1 MNESNTTFILP
12 EPDVSWLRGR
22 ARALRRAYLLR
33 KMRSA
38 APGEVKR
45 WNSELNWREFWHGCT
60 RLDSM
65 PRQVQVG
72 TNWTCNLKCSFCRL
86 TQPWTRESMQ
96 KLPGEQLQISPR
108 VETAVEKL
116 LPCCEMLTLTPL
128 GEPLLW
134 SGLGNL
140 LELHAKFGSKNLA
153 MTSNGM
159 LLNDRNCERLVRGQ
173 VAELFVSIDTNDP
186 DVYKTMRVGGDLRE
200 VEAGLRRLGAW
211 KEKLGSEL
219 PRLHCNA
226 TFMERNIR
234 QAPSM
239 VAWAGELGFSDL
251 SVQLMEIENPEQ
263 ESEFL
268 GHHVE
273 LARQKVAETLENGR
287 KMNFDVKPHLAL
299 RNLISASAA
308 GRDVA
313 RHDFKAASPIMP
325 EEVKHADGQGETKE
339 TGAPAAEGRA
349 LIAKCFDPWFNVLID
364 TDGDV
369 RPCCWTGISWGNLNQ
384 QPFEQVWNGPAAVG
398 MRKAFLKNM
407 IPEGCRGK
415 HCRVD
420 L

>member
-12 EPDVSWLRGR
+12 EPEVSWLRGR
-22 ARALRRAYLLR
+22 ARALRRAHLLR

-38 APGEVKR
+38 DPSEKKR
-45 WNSELNWREFWHGCT
+45 WNTELNWREFWHGCT

-86 TQPWTRESMQ
+86 TMPWTRESMQ
-96 KLPGEQLQISPR
+96 KLAGEELRISAR
-108 VETAVEKL
+108 VEAAVERL
-116 LPCCEMLTLTPL
+116 LPYCEMLTLTPL

-134 SGLGNL
+134 SGLGSL
-140 LELHAKFGSKNLA
+140 LELHSKIGSKNLA
-153 MTSNGM
+153 MTTNGM

-173 VAELFVSIDTNDP
+173 TAELFVSIDTNDA

-211 KEKLGSEL
+211 KEKLGSSL

-234 QAPSM
+234 QLPSM

-273 LARQKVAETLENGR
+273 LARRMVDEALENGC
-287 KMNFDVKPHLAL
+287 KMKFDVKPHLAL
-299 RNLISASAA
+299 TNLISASAA

-325 EEVKHADGQGETKE
+325 ESVKHADGQNIKNENQTD
-339 TGAPAAEGRA
+339 A
-349 LIAKCFDPWFNVLID
+349 LDERTLVEKCMDPWFNVLID

-369 RPCCWTGISWGNLNQ
+369 RPCCWTGMSWGNLNREE
-384 QPFEQVWNGPAAVG
+384 FEQVWNGAAAIG
-398 MRKAFLKNM
+398 MRRAFLKNN
-407 IPEGCRGK
+407 IPVGCRNK